1 MGRSNASKAAR
12 TFTLWIS
19 AEPWLMTLMVYVAL
33 SPIWM
38 GSGLSVSSNVT
49 AGTPFHCVQALA
61 ESLKMPTLAVTVLQL
76 APATLAA
83 SLMVSVALPPGGSS
97 AMVHVAL
104 LPEMMA
110 PGAAMM
116 AH

>member
-1 MGRSNASKAAR
+1 
-12 TFTLWIS
+12 
-19 AEPWLMTLMVYVAL
+19 
-33 SPIWM
+33 M

-83 SLMVSVALPPGGSS
+83 SLMVSVALAPGSS
-97 AMVHVAL
+97 SARVHVAL

-116 AH
+116 AHSGGDTSVMSTLCNVVSPALATVIS